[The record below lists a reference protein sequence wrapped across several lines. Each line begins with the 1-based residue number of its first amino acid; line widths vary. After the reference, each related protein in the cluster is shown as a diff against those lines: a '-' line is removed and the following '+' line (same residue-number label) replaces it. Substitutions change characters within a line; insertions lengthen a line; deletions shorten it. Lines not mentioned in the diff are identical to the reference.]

1 MNYDLQKTAGII
13 KNLRTQRKMVQD
25 TVARNMGIN
34 IKTYQ
39 ATEQG
44 SRGVRIDTLCIIADY
59 FHVTLDY
66 LLTGEKSD
74 NEWNKLAENLSQEQ
88 KDQLLNIVS
97 NVITTLG
104 W

>member
-13 KNLRTQRKMVQD
+13 KNLRRQRKMGQE
-25 TVARNMGIN
+25 TVASDMGIN

-44 SRGVRIDTLCIIADY
+44 SRGVRIDTLCVIADY

-66 LLTGEKSD
+66 LVTGKKSD

-88 KDQLLNIVS
+88 KNQLLSITS